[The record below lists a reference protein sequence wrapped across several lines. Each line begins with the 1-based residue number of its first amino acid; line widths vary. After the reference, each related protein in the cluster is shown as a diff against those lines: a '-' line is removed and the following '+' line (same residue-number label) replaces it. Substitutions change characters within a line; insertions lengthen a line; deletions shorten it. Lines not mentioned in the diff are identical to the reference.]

1 LARELR
7 VKQRALYPT
16 SPWCF
21 PSVGD
26 APVAYTGLA
35 QIMRLHSPAWKI
47 VPPVTVHDLRRSCAT
62 GLADLGISYRV
73 VADVLG
79 HRRPGPTAVYV
90 QQSGIELKRQALE
103 VWSDYLRTLINQKE
117 SNPAE

>member
-1 LARELR
+1 
-7 VKQRALYPT
+7 
-16 SPWCF
+16 
-21 PSVGD
+21 
-26 APVAYTGLA
+26 
-35 QIMRLHSPAWKI
+35 MRLHSPAWKI